1 MADSNETSP
10 KRKPNTP
17 DKPYA
22 DFPLFAHQ
30 TGRWAKKILGKIR
43 FYGRWGR
50 SAGGKVVPV
59 ENVKSSAAAALKEF
73 QRCWPYHSQGR
84 EAPAIDAG
92 EYVTLADL
100 VNSFLSNKK
109 NRLQSG
115 ELSAHSFSEY
125 YRTCDKLI
133 ESLGRDRRVDDLRP
147 DDFESLRKSMGAGCN
162 LVTLKSKINR
172 ARVVFKFAYDSRLI
186 DRPVEFGQSFDRP
199 STMKLRAAKNASGP
213 NLFSR
218 DELLMILAALEGKP
232 VAVPDEADP
241 VKWPASAVMRAMV
254 LLGLNAGFGNT
265 DCANLPQTA
274 VKLESGWIEFP
285 RPKTAIRRRI
295 PLWTETTAA
304 ITQAVLQRPEAADP
318 EDSNLCF
325 LTERGTR
332 FVRVQTSKTDE
343 DRHVTINSL
352 SRRFEQL
359 LSALK
364 IGQRK
369 GAGFYTLRHIF
380 ETIAGGSKDQV
391 AVNAIMGHVDSSMAD
406 AYREKIDDDRLRAVV
421 DHVRAWLWPETVKK
435 PKPKASK
442 KPAIKNE

>member
-1 MADSNETSP
+1 M
-10 KRKPNTP
+10 
-17 DKPYA
+17 
-22 DFPLFAHQ
+22 
-30 TGRWAKKILGKIR
+30 
-43 FYGRWGR
+43 
-50 SAGGKVVPV
+50 VPV
-59 ENVKSSAAAALKEF
+59 ENVDNSAAEALKEF

-92 EYVTLADL
+92 ECVTLADL
-100 VNSFLSNKK
+100 ANRFLTNKK
-109 NRLQSG
+109 NRLESG

-133 ESLGRDRRVDDLRP
+133 ESLGRDRRIDDLRP

-199 STMKLRAAKNASGP
+199 STMKLRAAKNQAGP
-213 NLFSR
+213 NLFSH
-218 DELLMILAALEGKP
+218 DELLMVLAALEGKP
-232 VAVPDEADP
+232 VAVPDDPVP

-265 DCANLPQTA
+265 DCADLPQSA
-274 VKLESGWIEFP
+274 VNLESGWLEFP
-285 RPKTAIRRRI
+285 RPKTAVQRRI
-295 PLWTETTAA
+295 PLWPETTAA
-304 ITQAVLQRPEAADP
+304 IAQAVLQRPDAADA

-332 FVRVQTSKTDE
+332 FVRVQASKTTE
-343 DRHVTINSL
+343 ARHVTINSL

-369 GAGFYTLRHIF
+369 GAGFYTLRHVF
-380 ETIAGGSKDQV
+380 ETVAGGSKDQV

-406 AYREKIDDDRLRAVV
+406 AYREKIEDDRLRAVV
-421 DHVRAWLWPETVKK
+421 DHVRTWLWLDNVNPS
-435 PKPKASK
+435 KPKAPK
-442 KPAIKNE
+442 